1 MVVKIFQRPRLIGWQ
16 PYLPM
21 TRVVE
26 QNNPSLSF
34 RAKSLHNL
42 NPQGLNYPMLDSSAS
57 DKSEKSIHLLT
68 PQTTAVQGWS
78 GILSW
83 PLLIDQ
89 HLKLKCEGAA
99 HLVVHMPAD
108 FAYACV
114 EPMTA
119 LSGALLTY
127 SQEQIDSSVFLNPQ
141 SVKTMSCEMEI
152 V

>member
-1 MVVKIFQRPRLIGWQ
+1 
-16 PYLPM
+16 M
-21 TRVVE
+21 THVVE